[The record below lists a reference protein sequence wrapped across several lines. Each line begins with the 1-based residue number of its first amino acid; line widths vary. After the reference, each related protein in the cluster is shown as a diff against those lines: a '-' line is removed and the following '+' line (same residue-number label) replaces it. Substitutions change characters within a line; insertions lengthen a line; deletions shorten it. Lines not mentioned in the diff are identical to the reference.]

1 MFQTNVGS
9 LDRALR
15 IIVGLALILVWFLLP
30 GQGLRILFLIFGIVA
45 LATGLL
51 RTCPL
56 YSLLGINTCP
66 LKRE

>member
-1 MFQTNVGS
+1 MFQTNVGQA
-9 LDRALR
+9 DRMLR
-15 IIVGLALILVWFLLP
+15 VVAGLALIVAWFLLP
-30 GQGLRILFLIFGIVA
+30 GHGWRIVLLLLGVVA

-66 LKRE
+66 LKRD